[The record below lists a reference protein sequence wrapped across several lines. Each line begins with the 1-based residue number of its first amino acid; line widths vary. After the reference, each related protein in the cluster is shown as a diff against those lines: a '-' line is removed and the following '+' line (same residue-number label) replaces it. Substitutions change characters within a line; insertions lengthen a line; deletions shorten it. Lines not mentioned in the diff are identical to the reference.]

1 MDPDSWEAQRSSFG
15 TAAALYDRVRPH
27 YRADAIRWA
36 LADTGAGAEVVDLG
50 AGTGILSRQLIE
62 LGYSV
67 TPVEPDEAMRA
78 QCDAALRS
86 AFGATA
92 RTALTG
98 SGGSDGSDGSG
109 ERTAARTALAGSAE
123 QIPLPDESA
132 DAVIAGQAY
141 HWFDPA
147 KAHPEIARV
156 LRPGGVFAPIWNI
169 RDESEPWVAELT
181 RVLRS
186 QDGSGIHAG
195 WQGVTLEDRFTGT
208 EQATFHHAVRH
219 TPDSLLDLLRS
230 RSYYLT
236 GDAERRKLLER
247 ELRELIAT
255 RLAGQDEFDLPYVT
269 VAYRARRR

>member
-1 MDPDSWEAQRSSFG
+1 MNRVDPEAWQAQRSSFG
-15 TAAALYDRVRPH
+15 TAAALYDRVRPRYH
-27 YRADAIRWA
+27 PDAIRWA
-36 LADTGAGAEVVDLG
+36 LGDASEVVDLG

-62 LGYSV
+62 LGYGCQ
-67 TPVEPDEAMRA
+67 PVEPDEQMRA
-78 QCDAALRS
+78 QCDASLRS
-86 AFGATA
+86 AFGA
-92 RTALTG
+92 
-98 SGGSDGSDGSG
+98 
-109 ERTAARTALAGSAE
+109 AARTALAGSAE
-123 QIPLPDESA
+123 DIPLPDGSA

-141 HWFDPA
+141 HWFEPA
-147 KAHPEIARV
+147 TAHPEIARV
-156 LRPGGVFAPIWNI
+156 LRPGGVFAPVWNI
-169 RDESEPWVAELT
+169 RDESVPWVAELT

-195 WQGVTLEDRFTGT
+195 WRGVSLDDYFTGT
-208 EQATFHHAVRH
+208 EQKTFSHAVRH

-236 GDAERRKLLER
+236 GSGERKALLER

>member
-1 MDPDSWEAQRSSFG
+1 MDRDAWLAQRNSFG
-15 TAAALYDRVRPH
+15 TAAALYDRVRPRYH
-27 YRADAIRWA
+27 PDAIRWA
-36 LADTGAGAEVVDLG
+36 LGSADPSASAGSEASAGSGASAGGVAEVVDLG

-62 LGYSV
+62 LGYGCQ
-67 TPVEPDEAMRA
+67 PVEPDEQMRA
-78 QCDAALRS
+78 QCDASLRS
-86 AFGATA
+86 AYGA
-92 RTALTG
+92 
-98 SGGSDGSDGSG
+98 
-109 ERTAARTALAGSAE
+109 AARTALAGSAE
-123 QIPLPDESA
+123 DIPLPDGSV

-147 KAHPEIARV
+147 TAHPEIARV

-181 RVLRS
+181 TVLRS

-195 WQGVTLEDRFTGT
+195 WKGVSLDDCFDGT
-208 EQATFHHAVRH
+208 EQKTFRHAVRH
-219 TPDSLLDLLRS
+219 TPESLLDLLRS

-236 GDAERRKLLER
+236 GDDERRELLER
-247 ELRELIAT
+247 ELRELIAR